1 MLLGF
6 VVLFRDHPRVCGE
19 NLRCFQ
25 LLIVIAGSPPRVRGK
40 RALPRQAS
48 QVRGITPA
56 CAGKTD
62 TEALRKRYFR
72 DHPRVC
78 GENPLPDIRIS
89 ARPGSPPRVRGK
101 LQPVPRTELCI
112 GITPACAG
120 KTGKRTKFCR
130 VERDHPRVCGEN
142 KETGWTCAGDVGSPP
157 RVRGKPSR
165 SAFTGCSP
173 RITPA
178 CAGKTSGVLLA
189 QKK

>member
-1 MLLGF
+1 MCGENNPLEKKGIVGAGSPPRVRGKRLCCSGLSFYLGITPACAGKTCA
-6 VVLFRDHPRVCGE
+6 LFPLDSHNGDHPRVCGE

-40 RALPRQAS
+40 PSSGYSYLCPS
-48 QVRGITPA
+48 GITPA
-56 CAGKTD
+56 CAGKTSAR
-62 TEALRKRYFR
+62 TTHRTLYR

-78 GENPLPDIRIS
+78 GENRQENKVLPCR
-89 ARPGSPPRVRGK
+89 AGSP
-101 LQPVPRTELCI
+101 L
-112 GITPACAG
+112 
-120 KTGKRTKFCR
+120 
-130 VERDHPRVCGEN
+130 
-142 KETGWTCAGDVGSPP
+142 